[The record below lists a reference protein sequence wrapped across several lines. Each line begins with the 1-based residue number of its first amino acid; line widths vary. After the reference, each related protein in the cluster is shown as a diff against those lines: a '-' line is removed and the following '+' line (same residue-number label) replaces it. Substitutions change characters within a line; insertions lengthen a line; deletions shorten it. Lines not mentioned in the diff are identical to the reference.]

1 MEVLKT
7 TAMTIREILRKKG
20 RGTISVHHTL
30 QRQPGQWSSADRAGY
45 ISDIL
50 QGLTIDPLKIGEENL
65 YGAKILWVL
74 DGVQR
79 LTIAEAFI
87 NNEFSVSS
95 SVERYMIEYFVSILD
110 EDGLPTFDED
120 GKPILERREFDIR
133 RKKFKQLPAE
143 LQEEFME
150 YKFTVVFH
158 PDCTSETIAYH
169 LKRYNA
175 GKPMNAVQKG
185 FTYIGDR
192 WGNAVRNI
200 SALSFFTDGIGNYTP
215 NDSKVG
221 NIDRAVAES
230 IMTTRHLNAYRKNFK
245 DNTKYLEQNATADDF
260 EYFRGLVERLA
271 ENIDSTVG
279 QMFDKKDSFLWFGL
293 YGKFDKIGLT
303 DEQFN
308 TIMLKLNKGMYTKD
322 EDGKIIKDAPMTGIC
337 VKEIDGTTFE
347 QLWKNSSTKDANL
360 VKTRIDFLT
369 KLACDCFGVEMP
381 VEEVENDIVDED
393 VSELRETTEAVA
405 TPAHTPSIFTE
416 ETTEEYDEVEIHN
429 DELEDF
435 ATDFVDNNVA
445 IESLILTTKGHGI
458 TDFTQESLSAM
469 IEWYEDN
476 GNQKM
481 LDDCLGYK
489 SYLEDA
495 DIDNKDPNV
504 PFYVWAAKYAFERM
518 DEDIDIDVDIAEWLN
533 EMYQTAFKEI
543 DSADNY
549 KFEEARTIEE
559 KKQEVISC
567 FDKYI
572 KEGM

>member
-7 TAMTIREILRKKG
+7 TTMTIREILRKKG
-20 RGTISVHHTL
+20 RGTISIHHAL
-30 QRQPGQWSSADRAGY
+30 QRQPGQWSSADKAGY

-95 SVERYMIEYFVSILD
+95 TVERYMIEYFVSILD

-120 GKPILERREFDIR
+120 GKPVLERREFDIR

-175 GKPMNAVQKG
+175 GKPMNTVQKG

-200 SALSFFTDGIGNYTP
+200 SALSFFTDGVGKYTL
-215 NDSKVG
+215 NDSRAG
-221 NIDRAVAES
+221 NIDRVVIES
-230 IMTTRHLNAYRKNFK
+230 IMTTRHLNDYCKNFK

-271 ENIDSTVG
+271 ENVDSTVG
-279 QMFDKKDSFLWFGL
+279 QMFDKTNSFLWFGL

-308 TIMLKLNKGMYTKD
+308 AFMLKLNKGMYTKD
-322 EDGKIIKDAPMTGIC
+322 EDGKIVKDAPMTGIC
-337 VKEIDGTTFE
+337 VREIDGITFE
-347 QLWKNSSTKDANL
+347 KLWEKMNWSTKDTDI
-360 VKTRIDFLT
+360 VKTRIAFLT
-369 KLACDCFGVEMP
+369 KLACSYFGVEMP
-381 VEEVENDIVDED
+381 VDEVEESVVEEDI
-393 VSELRETTEAVA
+393 SESVETAETT
-405 TPAHTPSIFTE
+405 TTSSCTPSIFAE
-416 ETTEEYDEVEIHN
+416 ETTDEDDNDIEIHN

-435 ATDFVDNNVA
+435 ATEFIDNNTA
-445 IESLILTTKGHGI
+445 IESLILTTKGHNI
-458 TDFTQESLSAM
+458 ADFTQESLFEM
-469 IEWYEDN
+469 IDWYEDN

-495 DIDNKDPNV
+495 DIDNNDRNV

-518 DEDIDIDVDIAEWLN
+518 DEDINLDVDIAEWLN
-533 EMYQTAFKEI
+533 EMYQTAFREI
-543 DSADNY
+543 DS
-549 KFEEARTIEE
+549 EEAKTIAE
-559 KKQEVISC
+559 KKQEVVNH
-567 FDKYI
+567 FNKYI
-572 KEGM
+572 REGV